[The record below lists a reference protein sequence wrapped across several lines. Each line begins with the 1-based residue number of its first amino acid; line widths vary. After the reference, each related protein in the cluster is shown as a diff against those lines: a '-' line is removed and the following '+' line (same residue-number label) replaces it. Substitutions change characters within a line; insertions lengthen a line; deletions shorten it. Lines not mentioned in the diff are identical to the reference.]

1 MAKKG
6 VLGKGLNALLPEEDP
21 DQEAGE
27 SGSTGSTVSDSKL
40 YRFKDRD
47 SSGRVAEIPVESI
60 QPNPYQPRQDFD
72 EEALD
77 ELASSIEKFGLIQP
91 ITVRVTDEKEFEI
104 ISGERRLRAARRASI
119 SHVPA
124 FIRTAGSEEMLEMAL
139 IENLQRE
146 DLNPVEIALG
156 YQRLMDECGLT
167 HQEVAEK
174 VDKNRSTVTNMVRLL
189 RLPPRVQ
196 TCLRDQSISQGHAR
210 MLINL
215 DNEELQL
222 ELLDKI
228 LAEGLT
234 VREVETLVRQH
245 KKQQNPAPSADD
257 EPAGVEA
264 EPEVEASSQPDRTDL
279 QVKDLTDKLR
289 TRFSTQVRVQHNT
302 DGSGKIELAYY
313 SADDLERLFD
323 LLLNA

>member
-21 DQEAGE
+21 DRDTDD
-27 SGSTGSTVSDSKL
+27 SGAKGSSVSDSKL

-47 SSGRVAEIPVESI
+47 SSGRVAEIPVDSI

-72 EEALD
+72 DEALD

-91 ITVRVTDEKEFEI
+91 ITVRVTDEKTFEI

-124 FIRTAGSEEMLEMAL
+124 FIRTAGSEQMLEMAL
-139 IENLQRE
+139 VENVQRE
-146 DLNPVEIALG
+146 DLNTVEIALG
-156 YQRLMDECGLT
+156 YQLLMEECGLT
-167 HQEVAEK
+167 HEEVAEK

-189 RLPPRVQ
+189 RLPPPVQ
-196 TCLRDQSISQGHAR
+196 ACLRDRSISQGHAR

-215 DNEELQL
+215 ADEKTQL
-222 ELLDKI
+222 EILDTI
-228 LAEGLT
+228 LEEDLT
-234 VREVETLVRQH
+234 VREVESLVRET
-245 KKQQNPAPSADD
+245 KQDEPRQDSDD
-257 EPAGVEA
+257 EQET
-264 EPEVEASSQPDRTDL
+264 EVEGSGLETNQPDRTDL
-279 QVKDLTDKLR
+279 QVKDLTDRLR
-289 TRFSTQVRVQHNT
+289 SRFSTQVRVQHQQ

-313 SADDLERLFD
+313 SADDLERLLD